1 MVKVTLALAA
11 FVAVV
16 AASPRSKRTMH
27 VHERRENVP
36 SGYVKDGAAPS
47 DHVLNLRLA
56 LVQSNFKSLEDKLYA
71 VSTPGNAEY
80 GQHLSKE
87 QVEALVAPSSD
98 TTSAVKDWLSSH
110 DISSNTISPAGDWVG
125 INVTVKQANTLL
137 DADYSTFT
145 HQSTDEQTIRTLSY
159 SIPADLKSHLSLV
172 HPTVAFP
179 VKPFGS
185 PKVVGKF
192 SKKSNLTADAAPASC
207 ATSFT
212 PTCAQQLYGIP
223 SAPATQPSNRIA
235 VAGFIDQWANLAD
248 LKSFLQTYRTDISP
262 STTFSTV
269 LIDGGE
275 NDQST
280 PGIEANLDT
289 QYTVGVATGVP
300 NEFVSVGENNP
311 DGIDGF
317 LDIINELLGE
327 DDVPNVLTTS
337 YSFNE
342 PDLPFS
348 IANNLCNAYAQ
359 LGARGT
365 SIFFSSGDGGVSG
378 GQSQSCTTF
387 VPTFPSTCPFITSVG
402 GTTGIPE
409 TAVDFSSGGF
419 STLFAIPDYQSA
431 DVSAYLSKL
440 GSTNAGLFNKTGRA
454 FPDLAAFGVNVEIVF
469 GGEFGTVDGTSCST
483 PITASLF
490 ALLNDEL
497 IAAGKSPL
505 GFLNP
510 FIYANQGAFTDITSG
525 DNPGCSTD
533 GFSAGTGW
541 DPVTGVGS
549 PIYSVLRTAAGL

>member
-1 MVKVTLALAA
+1 
-11 FVAVV
+11 
-16 AASPRSKRTMH
+16 MH

-36 SGYVKDGAAPS
+36 SGYMKDGAAPS

-56 LVQSNFKSLEDKLYA
+56 LVQSNFKSLEDKFYA

-98 TTSAVKDWLSSH
+98 TASAVKDWLSSH
-110 DISSNTISPAGDWVG
+110 GISSNTISPAGEWVG
-125 INVTVKQANTLL
+125 INVTVQQVNTLL

-145 HQSTDEQTIRTLSY
+145 HQSTGQQTVRTLSY

-207 ATSFT
+207 GTAFT
-212 PTCAQQLYGIP
+212 LTCAQQLYGIP
-223 SAPATQPSNRIA
+223 SAPATRSSNRIA

-280 PGIEANLDT
+280 PGIEA
-289 QYTVGVATGVP
+289 
-300 NEFVSVGENNP
+300 
-311 DGIDGF
+311 
-317 LDIINELLGE
+317 
-327 DDVPNVLTTS
+327 
-337 YSFNE
+337 
-342 PDLPFS
+342 
-348 IANNLCNAYAQ
+348 

-378 GQSQSCTTF
+378 GQSQSCSTF
-387 VPTFPSTCPFITSVG
+387 VPTFPSTCPFVTSVG
-402 GTTGIPE
+402 GTTNVPE
-409 TAVDFSSGGF
+409 TAASLSSGGF

-431 DVSAYLSKL
+431 DVSTYLSKL
-440 GSTNAGLFNKTGRA
+440 GNTNAGLFNKTGRA
-454 FPDLAAFGVNVEIVF
+454 FPDLAAFATNVEIVLGGQF
-469 GGEFGTVDGTSCST
+469 GADHGESVR
-483 PITASLF
+483 
-490 ALLNDEL
+490 
-497 IAAGKSPL
+497 AAQRQAHRSW
-505 GFLNP
+505 
-510 FIYANQGAFTDITSG
+510 QGAAWLLEPLDLRQQGRVHRRTSG
-525 DNPGCSTD
+525 DNPGCGTN

-549 PIYSVLRTAAGL
+549 PIYSKLRTVAGL